1 MQGLLGSIP
10 FVIVLAAGV
19 CAPLAGWMAMRR
31 ARNIAIWFVYGA
43 LTGPIALFLLA
54 AAPPGRCPACD
65 HPVDGWAELCPV
77 CGARFETLRTR
88 LVAPPSLPTPADRPP
103 APWGSRRTDAPATGS
118 TAPFPAAGAV
128 VASADLP
135 EPARVPARSPR
146 RGTVRRRA
154 TDRVGALGSG
164 GTPSGRAPAD
174 RPSSEVVLATAI
186 YLSGNAGMEIGGLYA
201 IARADDR
208 VRIFGPVDTGQ
219 VAGRLEGLLADS
231 EVAAL
236 EDRITIVVRRGRS
249 STSVVMQA
257 AGGKRGAEFEEA
269 LAGSTATA
277 DPTSGTRP

>member
-31 ARNIAIWFVYGA
+31 ARNIAIWFAYGA

-54 AAPPGRCPACD
+54 VAPPGRCPACD

-77 CGARFETLRTR
+77 CGVRFETLRSR
-88 LVAPPSLPTPADRPP
+88 LAAPPALPSPAVRTPALR
-103 APWGSRRTDAPATGS
+103 GGRRADEVATGS
-118 TAPFPAAGAV
+118 TAPFPATGAV

-135 EPARVPARSPR
+135 EPVRAPVRSPR

-154 TDRVGALGSG
+154 TDRVGALGGG
-164 GTPSGRAPAD
+164 GTPSSRPPMD

-201 IARADDR
+201 IARSDDR

-219 VAGRLEGLLADS
+219 VAVRLEGPLADI

-236 EDRITIVVRRGRS
+236 EDRISIVVRRGRS
-249 STSVVMQA
+249 STSVVMRA